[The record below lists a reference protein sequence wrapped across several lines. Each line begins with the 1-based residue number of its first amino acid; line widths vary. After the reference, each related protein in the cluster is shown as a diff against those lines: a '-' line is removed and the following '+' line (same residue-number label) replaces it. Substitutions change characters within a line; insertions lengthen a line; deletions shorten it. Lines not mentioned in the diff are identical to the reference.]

1 MSDPHGII
9 GIYRKGGSIMK
20 IESLDVLKAEQQ
32 LKFNQTK
39 TSEQFIDTVAEH
51 ITGAIQQEISEQL
64 FEDCSN
70 ANADEGPE
78 YCEYNFMAYASPE
91 LQRQYN
97 EYYGYVKGDD
107 YYFETYS

>member
-1 MSDPHGII
+1 MSDPYGIL
-9 GIYRKGGSIMK
+9 GNYRKGGSIM
-20 IESLDVLKAEQQ
+20 
-32 LKFNQTK
+32 
-39 TSEQFIDTVAEH
+39 EQFLDTVAEH

-64 FEDCSN
+64 FEDWSN

-107 YYFETYS
+107 YYFEA